1 MEGIGAQ
8 KDGRKSD
15 NDEPAGTFFLGRR
28 FRTTTGTAWAH
39 ETTENSENA
48 LWTKNMKKN
57 INGQIVLCFKVK
69 ATLKA
74 LTQCLKITK
83 IV

>member
-28 FRTTTGTAWAH
+28 FRTTTRAARTDETA
-39 ETTENSENA
+39 ENSENA
-48 LWTKNMKKN
+48 LQRIKFFSF
-57 INGQIVLCFKVK
+57 L
-69 ATLKA
+69 
-74 LTQCLKITK
+74 
-83 IV
+83 